1 VPALV
6 YILVSI
12 ALALLAPWR
21 AEPITGYRTGS
32 EPQRCQ
38 PPSQP
43 KRTFVGFP
51 DGESSL
57 SDYEPAALQ
66 ATRVMKATQDQS
78 CGLGELQDSGGRL
91 RTALGTG
98 RLEIARVMF
107 RQDDLRIAEVHLQQR
122 GGVGAAGGRSPEA
135 GWTLRVVS
143 DGKDSWQVVSAA
155 RR

>member
-1 VPALV
+1 MPALV

-21 AEPITGYRTGS
+21 AEPITGYRAGQ
-32 EPQRCQ
+32 PLRCQ
-38 PPSQP
+38 PPSQL

-51 DGESSL
+51 DGETLL
-57 SDYEPAALQ
+57 SEYEPAALQ
-66 ATRVMKATQDQS
+66 AARIMKATQEQS

-98 RLEIARVMF
+98 QLEIARVLF
-107 RQDDLRIAEVHLQQR
+107 RHGDLSVAEVQLQQR
-122 GGVGAAGGRSPEA
+122 RRVGTAGGQTPEA
-135 GWTLRVVS
+135 SWTLRVVS
-143 DGKDSWQVVSAA
+143 DEENSWQVVSAV